1 MGLRT
6 IADHILDIC
15 QNAVDA
21 GASQI
26 KLSIEEIPGERFSF
40 VVEDNGKGIPEEK
53 LKEILDPFYTEKK
66 KKVKFGLGLPMLKF
80 ASESTGGSFSIQS
93 KPGVGTKVS
102 ATFNLSN
109 IDCQP
114 VGDLASAIFSAI
126 TMEAGVNWQ
135 IVRVKGQNG
144 YSLTTEE
151 LKKILGDDF
160 YSNPMKMKKIMELLN
175 MMENSLGG

>member
-26 KLSIEEIPGERFSF
+26 KLSIEETPGERFSF
-40 VVEDNGKGIPEEK
+40 AVEDNGKGIPEEK

-80 ASESTGGSFSIQS
+80 ACESIGGSFSIQS
-93 KPGVGTKVS
+93 KPGVGTKVEAS
-102 ATFNLSN
+102 FNLSN

-114 VGDLASAIFSAI
+114 VGDLASAIFSVI
-126 TMEAGVNWQ
+126 TMKPG
-135 IVRVKGQNG
+135 ISLHITRVRGENG
-144 YSLTTEE
+144 YSITTEE
-151 LKKILGDDF
+151 LRRFLGDDF
-160 YSNPMKMKKIMELLN
+160 YSNPVKMKKILELLN